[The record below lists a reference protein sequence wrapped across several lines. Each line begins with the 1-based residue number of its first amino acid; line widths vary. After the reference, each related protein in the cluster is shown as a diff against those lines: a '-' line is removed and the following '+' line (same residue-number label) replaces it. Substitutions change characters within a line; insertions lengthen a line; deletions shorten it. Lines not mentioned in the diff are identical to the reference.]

1 MFRYKRKFG
10 FAVGPKF
17 PFSVFHELRPSFL
30 TARQTSLFT
39 TFINPNMIA
48 GLSKAITLYLAPVL
62 TIAAILLSLFAYLAP
77 VLIFQDKVAL
87 LSVTPS
93 TVLVQNSSHPVDG
106 PSVFL
111 GTLGSCSRPKNDADV
126 NCTLATLSPTYDL
139 SALPNSAPRLL
150 LSAPTQAT
158 PVFLGLALA
167 CSIIFFMTFT
177 LISFRH
183 KMGAKMTAALDNPIA
198 QRLSAW
204 VGFFGFMIGITSF
217 LILRMWFGKA
227 ADDFNNSIIMQR
239 SQGPQ
244 LIASLG
250 NAFTMVWVA
259 YAFYA
264 VPLIIS
270 LSKLNVKASK

>member
-1 MFRYKRKFG
+1 
-10 FAVGPKF
+10 
-17 PFSVFHELRPSFL
+17 
-30 TARQTSLFT
+30 
-39 TFINPNMIA
+39 MIA
-48 GLSKAITLYLAPVL
+48 GLSKAATLYLAPVL
-62 TIAAILLSLFAYLAP
+62 TLTAILLSLFSYLAP
-77 VLIFQDKVAL
+77 VLLLQTKVAL
-87 LSVTPS
+87 LTVTPS
-93 TVLVQNSSHPVDG
+93 TALVQNASHAVDG

-111 GTLGSCSRPKNDADV
+111 GVLGSCSRPKNNAGV
-126 NCTLATLSPTYDL
+126 NCTTPTLNPVYDV

-158 PVFLGLALA
+158 PVFLGIGLA
-167 CSIIFFMTFT
+167 CSIIFFITFT

-183 KMGAKMTAALDNPIA
+183 KMGEKMTAMFDKPLI

-204 VGFFGFMIGITSF
+204 LGFFGFMIGITSF

-227 ADDFNNSIIMQR
+227 SDDFNDSIALQG
-239 SQGPQ
+239 SGGPQ
-244 LIASLG
+244 LIANVG

-270 LSKLNVKASK
+270 LSKLNVNATK